1 MQEGATLRGLLVKI
15 LPVIT
20 GPAVAEGR
28 KHRPYRGSDVL
39 NSAARIIDSVRGA
52 RLARRNDGAGP
63 AAEGERSM
71 VRKTIL
77 GRRAVLAAAV
87 FIAAIAVGG
96 SLARAQEVVALV
108 DGVPI
113 TALDIEQ
120 RGKLLQMSSPK
131 PAPRQEVIDSLIDE
145 ILEVK
150 EAERFEIKVP
160 EAQVNNAFAGVAKR
174 LGVDVQ
180 RLTLMLNKGG
190 ASEATLKHRLK
201 AQLAWD
207 ALVRGRFK
215 ASLEISDSDVEAQL
229 QLHKTDTKED
239 VGYEYTMRPIVFI
252 VPVGSPDAAFEARK
266 READALRVRF
276 ANCSEGIP
284 FARALNGVAVRDQ
297 VIKFSAE
304 LPQALRQI
312 LDNTQEGHLT
322 PPETTGEGVQMFAIC
337 GKRQTKSDTP
347 EAHEMR
353 EQMFQKKFGARAK
366 IYLQQLRRQAMIE
379 YKIH

>member
-1 MQEGATLRGLLVKI
+1 
-15 LPVIT
+15 
-20 GPAVAEGR
+20 
-28 KHRPYRGSDVL
+28 
-39 NSAARIIDSVRGA
+39 
-52 RLARRNDGAGP
+52 
-63 AAEGERSM
+63 M